1 MVNQSLYKRD
11 RRPML
16 QAVHVQVCFE
26 DRSDGAPGSPR
37 YYGEQNSHQGWVL
50 NCLRPPFIEA
60 IIFFWKGWL
69 TSFQPKQSFKLWTTC
84 LFQILKLCQTIVKR
98 PPIYHI
104 SYSHIGFLSGIPGI
118 IHGPFW
124 QDELW

>member
-1 MVNQSLYKRD
+1 
-11 RRPML
+11 ML

-60 IIFFWKGWL
+60 INLLLERLVDK
-69 TSFQPKQSFKLWTTC
+69 FQPKQSFKLWATC
-84 LFQILKLCQTIVKR
+84 IFK
-98 PPIYHI
+98 
-104 SYSHIGFLSGIPGI
+104 F
-118 IHGPFW
+118 
-124 QDELW
+124 

>member
-16 QAVHVQVCFE
+16 QALHVQVCFE

-69 TSFQPKQSFKLWTTC
+69 TSFNQNNHSNCGPPVFSNFE
-84 LFQILKLCQTIVKR
+84 IVPNHSKKASNLH
-98 PPIYHI
+98 HI